1 MQGLR
6 GLMLMV
12 KKEIDPSLKRL
23 LIDMITDLTPAS
35 PYYRIVKDELK
46 KQGHWKDL
54 PRGKPGFKRKE

>member
-1 MQGLR
+1 
-6 GLMLMV
+6 MV

-23 LIDMITDLTPAS
+23 LLDMITDLTPAS

-46 KQGHWKDL
+46 KQDHWKDL